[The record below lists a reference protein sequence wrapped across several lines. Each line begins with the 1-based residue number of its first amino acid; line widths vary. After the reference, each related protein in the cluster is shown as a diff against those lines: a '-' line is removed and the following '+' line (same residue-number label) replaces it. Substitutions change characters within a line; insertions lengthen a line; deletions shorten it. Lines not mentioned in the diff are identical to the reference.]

1 MALLVFHHTKGL
13 LRACG
18 KEDPLCIAAA
28 AAAAAAAA
36 VLVVAE
42 EQREMAEKEAAR

>member
-28 AAAAAAAA
+28 AAA